1 MEYTSNIDVKS
12 CDSNSQAVS
21 TANYNDNRYHSS
33 LAQTSEI
40 INDTTLNVSDE
51 DDEFGGGCFDVV
63 AYRAN
68 LAGSASDGD
77 NDESGGSGGNGGD
90 NNQNASADDG
100 DDDDDEDDDEF
111 GGGSFNVEAYQTALK
126 GVDEVSGG
134 DGAKGGLKTRK
145 KGVGDVGD
153 FKFKHSLI
161 CEGFAQ
167 NKFLT
172 ARDEMMGY
180 FTEKN
185 HITIPLVIDTEFT
198 TETSDKYQQKSR
210 TLITT
215 QIKGIHKD
223 APAIMYAH
231 HPAVNVGREMVGLK
245 PCPTTTTLFDAADYL
260 RDVGGCEVSVK
271 EANSTV
277 LFLKQLPK
285 CNVVLYAHFATAE
298 INLISRGSL
307 KTYIKQLQR
316 SNGEDQIISG
326 RRLYCQSS
334 CNGKKLDTV
343 SLKHIITIDGNEFEL
358 CLKIVDTGALHGIA
372 SYADIAAAVGHELP
386 YKKVFDENEKAR
398 MLDMV
403 IERPLKFQK
412 YALGDLDVY
421 EILEK
426 YDTQWRL
433 VYEKLDLTPYYRQ
446 PKLTIGGSVKDL
458 FEAALASFFQL
469 DPKKWVDEF
478 KEIVKKFIQPGSADK
493 LRNNANFT
501 SALLSKV
508 EGGRCRNNRPIE
520 MSVKNL
526 FKTEETQLT
535 RKRQL
540 IEKLRYYGCILCDI
554 DISSCYGEGQRNQDY
569 PIGEPEIFHYKHSDN
584 NECVTLGEWLNSYG
598 VKTDTLIKCAE
609 NKDVEGW
616 KNAENWGELV
626 PGLWHMRVTNKNK
639 LFYPQDLLASWFMD
653 SSHGVDMLAK
663 ALKEM
668 KCDTEMLTTEN
679 VSFDEDT
686 GSLKIFNHDIK
697 NGILTHDGLQ
707 WILAICSKRQRNELL
722 DTLVVDSSM
731 VYPASCR
738 IDVANGKEG
747 LEKLRKG
754 KLEWKGRNTTQ
765 RIKNKDGTA
774 TIQMNF
780 REYHGWFSVNLGE
793 LLVDK
798 LLIERKKAKIL
809 HGEKSPLDILFKLCV
824 NTLYGDMVSKY
835 FVTSNPTVGN
845 NITAR
850 ARVLAWYMEKGLHGH
865 QPITDGCAFWLNWV
879 LFPGRDNINGECVNL
894 HRADSKLSQRMIKRG
909 FLGGKKIGG
918 QWVDLIIDG
927 KNVNL
932 ESIELIDGKP
942 FLEIDGEKV
951 ECCPRW
957 VDRVRKGD
965 NELSDVLKKVK
976 KPYLI
981 NENGVPIENSLEW
994 INEMAM
1000 KHLQNIFPIV
1010 DVLHKP
1016 STALSIDKK
1025 TLEVKRSPRIGQ
1037 FSFEVKD
1044 IYHSGAFHGTANY
1057 GLANPNGLTIK
1068 ARGYETK
1075 REHIG
1080 IELDPEQDDIVFLKS
1095 DRYGEKNNPAKDFM
1109 KQILDNPE
1117 CITRQ
1122 IPAIK
1127 SGILKVGD
1135 YKNHPDRHDNSKI
1148 EPGDNLYKVLLM
1160 QEYSLSQF
1168 TFQTYEQY
1176 INWKKVIEKAKEKH
1190 KQSLEGFFLNED
1202 TTLNLKAMCEWVDG
1216 AIASGV
1222 MNPFDVLKDK
1232 NRHDR
1237 RTEKTVKAQVKK
1249 TETRGKQLKRAVA
1262 IDHPQLETLN
1272 SLKVQLN
1279 NPPD

>member
-1 MEYTSNIDVKS
+1 MNSTSSIYVNLENPDCQATSTEDYTKCETSHLDSHLMLAHSEKS
-12 CDSNSQAVS
+12 QQVLTKKTLSKSPASSPKGRKGVSGDKGGKGGYRGQKTAVAGDGGFEFRYPLNSQA
-21 TANYNDNRYHSS
+21 
-33 LAQTSEI
+33 
-40 INDTTLNVSDE
+40 
-51 DDEFGGGCFDVV
+51 FD
-63 AYRAN
+63 
-68 LAGSASDGD
+68 
-77 NDESGGSGGNGGD
+77 
-90 NNQNASADDG
+90 
-100 DDDDDEDDDEF
+100 
-111 GGGSFNVEAYQTALK
+111 
-126 GVDEVSGG
+126 
-134 DGAKGGLKTRK
+134 
-145 KGVGDVGD
+145 
-153 FKFKHSLI
+153 
-161 CEGFAQ
+161 Q

-172 ARDEMMGY
+172 ARGEMFGSYTDERQ
-180 FTEKN
+180 
-185 HITIPLVIDTEFT
+185 ITIPLVIDTEFT
-198 TETSDKYQQKSR
+198 TEASENYQQKGR

-231 HPAVNVGREMVGLK
+231 HPVVNKGRVEAGLE
-245 PCPTTTTLFDAADYL
+245 PCLIPSTLFDVADYL
-260 RDVGGCEVSVK
+260 RDVGGCEVSVR
-271 EANSTV
+271 EANSTL
-277 LFLKQLPK
+277 LFLKELPR

-316 SNGEDQIISG
+316 SKGEDQILSG

-334 CNGKKLDTV
+334 YDGKKLDTV
-343 SLKHIITIDGNEFEL
+343 SLKHIITIDDVEFEL

-386 YKKVFDENEKAR
+386 YKKVFTDDEKGR
-398 MLDMV
+398 MLVMAEKRSLDF
-403 IERPLKFQK
+403 EN

-426 YDTQWRL
+426 YDIQWRK
-433 VYEKLDLTPYYRQ
+433 VYEILDFSDYYRE

-458 FEAALASFFQL
+458 FEASLAYYFQL
-469 DPKKWVDEF
+469 EPKNWVDEF

-493 LRNNANFT
+493 LRNNTNFT

-584 NECVTLGEWLNSYG
+584 NECVTLREWLNSYG

-616 KNAENWGELV
+616 KNTENWGELV

-639 LFYPQDLLASWFMD
+639 LLYPQDLLASWFMD
-653 SSHGVDMLAK
+653 TSHGVDMLAK

-686 GSLKIFNHDIK
+686 GSLKIFNYDIK
-697 NGILTHDGLQ
+697 NGALTHDGLQ
-707 WILAICSKRQRNELL
+707 WVLAVCSKRQRNELL
-722 DTLVVDSSM
+722 DTLLVDSSM
-731 VYPASCR
+731 VYPASRR
-738 IDVANGKEG
+738 IDVAYGKEG
-747 LEKLRKG
+747 LEKLKKG
-754 KLEWKGRNTTQ
+754 KLEWKGKNTTR
-765 RIKNKDGTA
+765 RIKNEDGTA

-798 LLIERKKAKIL
+798 LLVERKKAKIE

-824 NTLYGDMVSKY
+824 NTLYGDMVSKF

-909 FLGGKKIGG
+909 FLGGGKIGG
-918 QWVDLIIDG
+918 QWVDLIVDG
-927 KNVNL
+927 KNVNI

-957 VDRVRKGD
+957 VDRLSTGD
-965 NELSDVLKKVK
+965 TELSETLKKVK
-976 KPYLI
+976 KPYLVD
-981 NENGVPIENSLEW
+981 ENGVTIENSLEW

-1000 KHLQNIFPIV
+1000 KHLQNIFPLV

-1057 GLANPNGLTIK
+1057 ALENPNGLVIK

-1080 IELDPEQDDIVFLKS
+1080 VELDSEQDDVEFMKS
-1095 DRYGEKNNPAKDFM
+1095 DRYGIKNNPAKDFM

-1117 CITRQ
+1117 SITRQ

-1127 SGILKVGD
+1127 QGILKVGD
-1135 YKNHPDRHDNSKI
+1135 YKNHPDRHDYSKI
-1148 EPGDNLYKVLLM
+1148 EPGDNINKVLLM
-1160 QEYSLSQF
+1160 QEFSLSQF

-1176 INWKKVIEKAKEKH
+1176 ISWKKLIEKAKDKH
-1190 KQSLEGFFLNED
+1190 KQSLEGFFLND
-1202 TTLNLKAMCEWVDG
+1202 DNTLNLQAMCEWVDG

-1222 MNPFDVLKDK
+1222 MNPFDELKDK
-1232 NRHDR
+1232 NRNDR
-1237 RTEKTVKAQVKK
+1237 RTEKTVKAQAKK

-1262 IDHPQLETLN
+1262 IDHPQLETVT
-1272 SLKVQLN
+1272 SLKAQLN

>member
-1 MEYTSNIDVKS
+1 MEYTSSIDVKS
-12 CDSNSQAVS
+12 SIVNSQATS
-21 TANYNDNRYHSS
+21 TDKFKNENRSH
-33 LAQTSEI
+33 LTIPHTPEI
-40 INDTTLNVSDE
+40 INDTTLDITDDE
-51 DDEFGGGCFDVV
+51 DDEFGGGYFDVA
-63 AYRAN
+63 AYRVNHAAN
-68 LAGSASDGD
+68 ALNASD
-77 NDESGGSGGNGGD
+77 DESGGSGGNGGG
-90 NNQNASADDG
+90 NGQNASA
-100 DDDDDEDDDEF
+100 DDDEDDDEF
-111 GGGSFNVEAYQTALK
+111 GGGSFNVQAYQTALK

-145 KGVGDVGD
+145 KGVGDVGE

-172 ARDEMMGY
+172 ARDEMIGC
-180 FTEKN
+180 FTGKN

-245 PCPTTTTLFDAADYL
+245 PCPTTTTLFDVADYL

-316 SNGEDQIISG
+316 SNGEDQILSG
-326 RRLYCQSS
+326 RRLYCQSF
-334 CNGKKLDTV
+334 CNGQKLDTV

-386 YKKVFDENEKAR
+386 YKKVFDENEKGR

-403 IERPLKFQK
+403 IEKALKFEQ

-426 YDTQWRL
+426 YNTQWQS
-433 VYEKLDLTPYYRQ
+433 VYEILSFSDYYRE

-458 FEAALASFFQL
+458 FEAALAHYFQL
-469 DPKKWVDEF
+469 EPKNWVEEFKKIVDEF
-478 KEIVKKFIQPGSADK
+478 IRPGSADE
-493 LRNNANFT
+493 LRKWVNFT

-520 MSVKNL
+520 LSIKNV
-526 FKTEETQLT
+526 FTTPETQLT

-540 IEKLRYYGCILCDI
+540 ITKLRMYDCIIVDNDLL
-554 DISSCYGEGQRNQDY
+554 SCYGEGQRNQNY
-569 PIGEPEIFHYKHSDN
+569 PIGKPEIFHYKHSRN
-584 NECVTLGEWLNSYG
+584 NEYVTLREWLVSYD
-598 VKTDTLIKCAE
+598 VKVDNLIKA
-609 NKDVEGW
+609 VEKRDNLSW
-616 KNAENWGELV
+616 KNPENMGELV
-626 PGLWHMRVTNKNK
+626 PGLWHMRVNNKNP
-639 LFYPQDLLASWFMD
+639 LTYPQDLLSSWFLD
-653 SSHGVDMLAK
+653 SSLGADMLAK
-663 ALKEM
+663 ALSEM

-679 VSFDEDT
+679 AVFDEDT

-697 NGILTHDGLQ
+697 NSLLNHNGLQ
-707 WILAICSKRQRNELL
+707 WILTTSKRQRNELL
-722 DTLVVDSSM
+722 DNLVVLSSM
-731 VYPASCR
+731 VYPKSSR
-738 IDVANGKEG
+738 IDITNGKEG
-747 LEKLRKG
+747 LAKLREAREKWTG
-754 KLEWKGRNTTQ
+754 KNTTQ
-765 RIKNKDGTA
+765 RIKDENGKTS
-774 TIQMNF
+774 IMMNF

-798 LLIERKKAKIL
+798 LLIERRKSKLI

-850 ARVLAWYMEKGLHGH
+850 ARVIAWYMEKGFDGH
-865 QPITDGCAFWLNWV
+865 ETITDGCGFELNRV
-879 LFPGRDNINGECVNL
+879 LFPGRDSINGECVNL
-894 HRADSKLSQRMIKRG
+894 HREGSKLAQRMIKRG
-909 FLGGKKIGG
+909 YLGGKKLGA

-927 KNVNL
+927 KPFDCEL
-932 ESIELIDGKP
+932 IELIDDKP
-942 FLEIDGEKV
+942 FLDIDGEKV
-951 ECCPRW
+951 ECCPQW
-957 VDRVRKGD
+957 INQVKKAN
-965 NELSDVLKKVK
+965 NESPIDKDSLKKVK

-981 NENGVPIENSLEW
+981 DEDGVVIENSMEW
-994 INEMAM
+994 LNQMTM
-1000 KHLQNIFPIV
+1000 KHLQNIFPLV
-1010 DVLHKP
+1010 DVLHEP
-1016 STALSIDKK
+1016 STALTVDKK

-1057 GLANPNGLTIK
+1057 ALENPNGLTIK

-1080 IELDPEQDDIVFLKS
+1080 IEIDPEQDSIEFLKS
-1095 DRYGEKNNPAKDFM
+1095 DRYGAKNNPAKDFM

-1117 CITRQ
+1117 SITRQ
-1122 IPAIK
+1122 IPALK
-1127 SGILKVGD
+1127 KGILKVGD
-1135 YKNHPDRHDNSKI
+1135 YKNLPDRYDYSKI
-1148 EPGDNLYKVLLM
+1148 EPGDNINKVLLM
-1160 QEYSLSQF
+1160 QEFSLSQF

-1176 INWKKVIEKAKEKH
+1176 ISWKKAIEKAKDKH
-1190 KQSLEGFFLNED
+1190 KQSIEGFFLND
-1202 TTLNLKAMCEWVDG
+1202 DCTLNLQAMCEWVDG
-1216 AIASGV
+1216 AIANGL
-1222 MNPFDVLKDK
+1222 MNPFNELKDK

-1237 RTEKTVKAQVKK
+1237 RTEKTVKAQKGK
-1249 TETRGKQLKRAVA
+1249 TEKRGKQLKNVVT
-1262 IDHPQLETLN
+1262 IDHPHLETLN
-1272 SLKVQLN
+1272 NLKAQLN